1 MSNKNKLPKY
11 RMKVVILAGG
21 LGTRLS
27 EETRIIPKPLVKIG
41 KIPILIHIMNIYSRF
56 SINDFIICCG
66 YKSNLIH
73 NYFQSLNH
81 KIIDIKKNTKT
92 YFIKK
97 KNWRVQCVYTGL
109 KTNTGGRLL
118 KLKKIL
124 RDEKNFC
131 LTYGD
136 GLANLNITKVIKK
149 HIKNKNICTMT
160 AVQPPARYG
169 TVLISGNIATSF
181 KEKFDN
187 TNAWIN
193 GGYFVFSNKIFQYL
207 KKNSDSLE
215 KNVLEKILKYEKITV
230 YKHKK
235 FWHAMDTL
243 RDKIYLNKLWYGKKV
258 GWKTN

>member
-1 MSNKNKLPKY
+1 MARPKT
-11 RMKVVILAGG
+11 L
-21 LGTRLS
+21 T
-27 EETRIIPKPLVKIG
+27 EEEKI
-41 KIPILIHIMNIYSRF
+41 
-56 SINDFIICCG
+56 
-66 YKSNLIH
+66 
-73 NYFQSLNH
+73 Q
-81 KIIDIKKNTKT
+81 KKEE
-92 YFIKK
+92 
-97 KNWRVQCVYTGL
+97 R
-109 KTNTGGRLL
+109 
-118 KLKKIL
+118 
-124 RDEKNFC
+124 
-131 LTYGD
+131 
-136 GLANLNITKVIKK
+136 
-149 HIKNKNICTMT
+149 IKNRIQFN
-160 AVQPPARYG
+160 PP
-169 TVLISGNIATSF
+169 SSF